1 MDIGD
6 TFLDEK
12 TCPQIAK
19 TCKVGT
25 LQKLQKLARKDVSLP
40 CKGRKKEGKCIEKRI
55 KVWYKL
61 GMKNIKD
68 YNLEELKDELIA
80 LGEKKYR
87 AEQIFKWLYVD
98 KVKEFD
104 EMTNLPLE
112 LREKLK
118 KEYTMCNYNILRK
131 QESSDGT
138 KKYLFDVLDGNA
150 IETVLMQYH
159 HGKTICV
166 SSQIGCKMGCKFC
179 ASTGIQFV
187 RSLSA
192 GEIVEQILAVEQD
205 IGDKIS
211 NVVFMGIGE
220 PFDNY
225 DNVMHAIKIINNQK
239 GLNIGARHIS
249 ISTSGLVP
257 MIYKFAD
264 EELQCTLSIS
274 LHATNDEKRSSMMPV
289 NYMYNIEELMKACR
303 YYIEKTNKRISFEY
317 ALAKD
322 NNDNLDD
329 AKELV
334 KLLKGMLCHVNLIP
348 INKIENGKY
357 TKSTNE
363 NIIKFRDYL
372 NEKGIV
378 ATIRRELGS
387 DIDAACGQLRR
398 KNLK

>member
-1 MDIGD
+1 
-6 TFLDEK
+6 
-12 TCPQIAK
+12 
-19 TCKVGT
+19 
-25 LQKLQKLARKDVSLP
+25 
-40 CKGRKKEGKCIEKRI
+40 
-55 KVWYKL
+55 
-61 GMKNIKD
+61 MKNIKD
-68 YNLEELKDELIA
+68 YDLEDLKKELESI
-80 LGEKKYR
+80 GEKKYR
-87 AEQIFKWLYVD
+87 AEQIFKWLYID

-104 EMTNLPLE
+104 EMTNLSLE

-118 KEYTMCNYNILRK
+118 SEYDICNFKILRK

-150 IETVLMQYH
+150 IESVLMEYH
-159 HGKTICV
+159 HGRTICV

-179 ASTGIQFV
+179 ASTGLKFA
-187 RSLSA
+187 RNLTA

-205 IGDKIS
+205 TGYKIS

-225 DNVMHAIKIINNQK
+225 DNVMQAIKIINNQK
-239 GLNIGARHIS
+239 GLSIGARHIS

-274 LHATNDEKRSSMMPV
+274 LHATNEKKRSEMMPI
-289 NYMYNIEELMKACR
+289 NNRYNKKELMEACK

-357 TKSTNE
+357 TKSSNE
-363 NIIKFRDYL
+363 NIIRFRDYL
-372 NEKGIV
+372 NEKGIT

>member
-1 MDIGD
+1 
-6 TFLDEK
+6 
-12 TCPQIAK
+12 
-19 TCKVGT
+19 
-25 LQKLQKLARKDVSLP
+25 
-40 CKGRKKEGKCIEKRI
+40 
-55 KVWYKL
+55 
-61 GMKNIKD
+61 MKNIKE
-68 YNLEELKDELIA
+68 YNLDELQDELVV

-87 AEQIFKWLYVD
+87 AEQIFKWIYVD
-98 KVKEFD
+98 KVKEFN
-104 EMTNLPLE
+104 EMTNLSIE

-118 KEYTMCNYNILRK
+118 QNYTMCNFNIIKK

-179 ASTGIQFV
+179 ASTGIKFV
-187 RSLSA
+187 RSLTS

-211 NVVFMGIGE
+211 NIVFMGIGE

-225 DNVMHAIKIINNQK
+225 ENVMKAIKIINNQK

-274 LHATNDEKRSSMMPV
+274 LHATNDEKRSSMMPI
-289 NYMYNIEELMKACR
+289 NNRYNIKELMEACR

-334 KLLKGMLCHVNLIP
+334 KLLKGMLCHINLIP
-348 INKIENGKY
+348 INKIENGA
-357 TKSTNE
+357 
-363 NIIKFRDYL
+363 F
-372 NEKGIV
+372 
-378 ATIRRELGS
+378 
-387 DIDAACGQLRR
+387 
-398 KNLK
+398 